1 MSLLFHNHEN
11 HRDYEA
17 EYEHTK
23 QQAEDYLIRGDGLVF
38 VEDDADDG
46 VQRNVG
52 QIEAHE
58 RGDGDSHAVHL
69 RVHAHLVDDGELDA
83 LHADVHERQGKH
95 EHHDGNERGV
105 AGRHEHESHHQDDGY
120 DEAEE
125 DELQAADLVA
135 DGAGNG
141 CADQTGAVV
150 FKSGQRA
157 GEHM

>member
-1 MSLLFHNHEN
+1 MPRRQERRGVSFPASALFRGRGGLMSLLFHNHEN

-17 EYEHTK
+17 EDEHTK

-69 RVHAHLVDDGELDA
+69 RVHAH
-83 LHADVHERQGKH
+83 R
-95 EHHDGNERGV
+95 
-105 AGRHEHESHHQDDGY
+105 
-120 DEAEE
+120 
-125 DELQAADLVA
+125 
-135 DGAGNG
+135 
-141 CADQTGAVV
+141 
-150 FKSGQRA
+150 
-157 GEHM
+157 